1 MANQPEFIATWVS
14 PYWKAVA
21 GSLLAFLA
29 SLQAAT
35 DDGIAAGEWIAAAIA
50 ALLALGVVYAVPNI
64 TRNVEQSEE
73 ESVILDKEETSESGT
88 TRSIRR

>member
-1 MANQPEFIATWVS
+1 MNEFVVTWVS

-50 ALLALGVVYAVPNI
+50 ALLALGVVYAVPNL
-64 TRNVEQSEE
+64 TTNVKQSEE
-73 ESVILDKEETSESGT
+73 ESVILDEEGTSESST
-88 TRSIRR
+88 T